1 MSFSASSFATPP
13 DQEIESNDSSEFVIS
28 NWDQLDIPE
37 ELLRSIHAYGF
48 ETPSPIQKRAILPII
63 QKKDIIA
70 QAQSGTGK
78 TATFSIGA
86 LSRVNLKEN
95 VTQILML
102 APTRELASQIL
113 KVVIGLSR
121 QMTAL
126 KTQLIVGGN
135 TIDEDV
141 ASLRKSTP
149 HIVVGCPGRV
159 YDMIKRSH
167 ISVKALK
174 LVVVDEADEMLSEGF
189 KEQIYKIFQYFSRD
203 IQVALFS
210 ATFHQEFYEIS
221 DKFMRNPVNI
231 KVKAESLT
239 LEGISQYFVALEDD
253 KQKYDTLKDLF
264 SALTVS
270 QCIIYCNSVSRVKEL
285 CEAMVDDG
293 FPVCCIHSDMD
304 MESRKKTFD
313 EFVLG
318 AHRVLISSNLTARG
332 IDVQQVSVVINFDLP
347 KDVHCYLHR
356 IGRSGRWGRKGVGVN
371 FITKRDIPK
380 IKEIE
385 EYYHSEI
392 QELPSDLSKLIR

>member
-1 MSFSASSFATPP
+1 MSFSASSFHAPE
-13 DQEIESNDSSEFVIS
+13 QEIESNDSSEFVIS

-95 VTQILML
+95 ATQILML

-113 KVVIGLSR
+113 KVVVGLSR

-167 ISVKALK
+167 ISVK
-174 LVVVDEADEMLSEGF
+174 E
-189 KEQIYKIFQYFSRD
+189 
-203 IQVALFS
+203 
-210 ATFHQEFYEIS
+210 
-221 DKFMRNPVNI
+221 
-231 KVKAESLT
+231 
-239 LEGISQYFVALEDD
+239 
-253 KQKYDTLKDLF
+253 
-264 SALTVS
+264 
-270 QCIIYCNSVSRVKEL
+270 CITC
-285 CEAMVDDG
+285 G
-293 FPVCCIHSDMD
+293 
-304 MESRKKTFD
+304 
-313 EFVLG
+313 
-318 AHRVLISSNLTARG
+318 
-332 IDVQQVSVVINFDLP
+332 
-347 KDVHCYLHR
+347 
-356 IGRSGRWGRKGVGVN
+356 GV
-371 FITKRDIPK
+371 
-380 IKEIE
+380 
-385 EYYHSEI
+385 EY
-392 QELPSDLSKLIR
+392 R